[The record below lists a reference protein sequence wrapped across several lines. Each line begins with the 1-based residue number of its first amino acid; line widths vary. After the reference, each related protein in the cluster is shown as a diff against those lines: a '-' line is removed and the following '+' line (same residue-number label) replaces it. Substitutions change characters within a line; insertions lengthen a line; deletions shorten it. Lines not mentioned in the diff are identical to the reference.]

1 MAFKEDIRYSKSV
14 KRCAKQIVKEFF
26 EDILIGK
33 FKMPSQTQMESYL
46 LENTNYGFDE
56 YQAAKKIQSLHPEWN
71 EERMA
76 DELEKQ
82 KQRYEKEFQYG
93 LKIAAQ
99 NAINEIENLAG
110 NLKDIIKAWKI
121 KNLE

>member
-1 MAFKEDIRYSKSV
+1 MAFKEDIRYSASV
-14 KRCAKQIVKEFF
+14 KRCAKQIIKEFF

-46 LENTNYGFDE
+46 LENINYGFDQ
-56 YQAAKKIQSLHPEWN
+56 YQAAKKIQSSHPEWN
-71 EERMA
+71 EERIA

-99 NAINEIENLAG
+99 NATNEIENLAG
-110 NLKDIIKAWKI
+110 NLKDTIKVWKI
-121 KNLE
+121 RNLE